1 MANAYQSEAKVQD
14 ALAKSLDAAISTKDK
29 ETASSAK
36 KKAEEYYERFFDL
49 CDRFLEVMPE
59 HEYSR
64 DFINMMGSVYFGR
77 KKFDDLLLKFAG
89 VANGVM
95 DHSKGY
101 VNNEKFNKSPAMAPA
116 HYFSGLALL
125 ATGKFNEAKPLLGA
139 LVGVNITGLPIKDLS
154 VIEELDVE
162 GEFEEKPYVPETET
176 NQSE

>member
-1 MANAYQSEAKVQD
+1 
-14 ALAKSLDAAISTKDK
+14 
-29 ETASSAK
+29 
-36 KKAEEYYERFFDL
+36 
-49 CDRFLEVMPE
+49 MPE

-77 KKFDDLLLKFAG
+77 KRFDDLLVKFAG
-89 VANGVM
+89 VENGVM
-95 DHSKGY
+95 DRSKGY

-139 LVGVNITGLPIKDLS
+139 LVGVNVTGLPVKDLS
-154 VIEELDVE
+154 VIEELDAE
-162 GEFEEKPYVPETET
+162 EEFEEKPDVPETES